1 MAIEVVV
8 PDIGDYQNI
17 PVIEVLVQIGDQVQK
32 EQSILTLESDKATMD
47 VPSSHSGIVK
57 EIKVK
62 IGDLLSQGG
71 SVIVLE
77 EIEPSKSEINELV
90 KIETSTLEVINKAK
104 AI

>member
-1 MAIEVVV
+1 MAIEILV

-17 PVIEVLVQIGDQVQK
+17 PVIEVLVQVGDQIEK

-62 IGDLLSQGG
+62 IGDLLSQGKK
-71 SVIVLE
+71 VIVLE
-77 EIEPSKSEINELV
+77 DGL
-90 KIETSTLEVINKAK
+90 
-104 AI
+104 